1 MDEKTSQNR
10 VVVTD
15 EMGEVIRIKSDA
27 EIVKENQELEDALRP
42 KIPPAPPLPQPPTLD
57 LDVLAKLKMMQKAK
71 EEVPMEIEQ
80 LKDRSLNFGVVGLG
94 AAGSRLAEVFAE
106 FGYEACVFNTASQD
120 LQFISLPSS
129 RKVLLPFALGG
140 AGKELD
146 NGRQAVEQNAE
157 LILAKLNEVF
167 NERQE
172 MLILAVSGAGGTG
185 SGGAESILG
194 LMNTLQRPLG
204 VIFVLPMETEDSLSK
219 HNSVVT
225 LSKLAKLASTD
236 VISTLIIS
244 DNSKIEQI
252 YPGLSKAEF
261 WNTANHAIVEP
272 LHLFN
277 HLSAQPTKFDSLDPM
292 DFSRVF
298 TCGDCTVYGVL
309 ETSDYMETTK
319 LAEMAMDLEGGLLAS
334 GFNLKETRF
343 VGFMITGNEK
353 TLSRLPN
360 VNISYCSHLISEVCN
375 SPKIAHGIYQID
387 LPEDVVRLYIM
398 LSGLGLPYSRIDSLQ
413 KEAEAQMA
421 IAKEKENTRAEKM
434 SVDYGTNVAGTQAT
448 EIHRLISQKKTG
460 FGKLTATANA
470 GKKIIDHRKR

>member
-1 MDEKTSQNR
+1 
-10 VVVTD
+10 VTD

-42 KIPPAPPLPQPPTLD
+42 KTSPAQPSRAYCILPPTLD

-140 AGKELD
+140 AGRELD
-146 NGRQAVEQNAE
+146 NGKQAVEQNAE

-172 MLILAVSGAGGTG
+172 MLILAISGSGGTG

-204 VIFVLPMETEDSLSK
+204 VIFVLPMESEDSLSK
-219 HNSVVT
+219 HNAVVT
-225 LSKLAKLASTD
+225 LGKLAKLASSD
-236 VISTLIIS
+236 VISTLLVV
-244 DNSKIEQI
+244 DNSKIEVI

-261 WNTANHAIVEP
+261 WTTANHAIVEP

-277 HLSAQPTKFDSLDPM
+277 HLSSLPTRYDALDPM

-298 TCGDCTVYGVL
+298 TCGDCCTIGSIEVENYI
-309 ETSDYMETTK
+309 ETTA
-319 LAEMAMDLEGGLLAS
+319 LASAIIDNLESGLLAS

-343 VGFMITGNEK
+343 GGFIIAGTENALNK
-353 TLSRLPN
+353 LPAVN
-360 VNISYCSHLISEVCN
+360 VNYCLHMLSEICN
-375 SPKIAHGIYQID
+375 SPKVVYGVYTLD
-387 LPEDVVRLYIM
+387 LPNDDVVKVYSL
-398 LSGLGLPYSRIDSLQ
+398 LSGLGLPYSRVDALQ